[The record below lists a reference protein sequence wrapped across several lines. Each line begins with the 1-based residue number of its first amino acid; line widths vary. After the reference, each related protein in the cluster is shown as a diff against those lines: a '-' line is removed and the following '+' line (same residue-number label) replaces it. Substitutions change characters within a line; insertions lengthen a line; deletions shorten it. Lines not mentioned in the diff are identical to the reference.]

1 MTEIWKDIQGYEG
14 YYHVS
19 NLGEV
24 RSLDRIDSAGARR
37 KGKRVNLFCDKDG
50 YLLANLSKNG
60 IAKQHRVHRLV
71 ANEFIKNPLGFSEI
85 NHKDE
90 NKKNNC
96 ADNLEWCNTQYNI
109 NYGERN
115 VKVSKAL
122 SGENAPMC
130 KLTETDVLEI
140 RARYKRRDKD
150 NNSSI
155 LSKEYGV
162 SQGQI
167 LRIVKNERW
176 KQI

>member
-14 YYHVS
+14 YYQVS

-50 YLLANLSKNG
+50 YLLANL
-60 IAKQHRVHRLV
+60 
-71 ANEFIKNPLGFSEI
+71 
-85 NHKDE
+85 
-90 NKKNNC
+90 
-96 ADNLEWCNTQYNI
+96 I